1 MKIKNA
7 FLFTATIAAFSLT
20 ACKSKTDG
28 GFQKPILPY
37 NVIELQTQDAELY
50 SEYPTTLQGVED
62 IEIRPMINGYI
73 DQIYV
78 VEGQEVKKGDLL
90 FKISNPQFA
99 QDVNMYAAR
108 IESAKTAVEAA
119 RIQVEKTKPLVE
131 QGIISAYEL
140 TNANLALDTRKSELE
155 QAKATFANAQT
166 NLGYTT
172 IKSPVDG
179 VVGKLPYKLG
189 SYVYSNT
196 MLPLTTVS
204 NISKVYAYFSINE
217 KEQLKMFESI
227 EGNSFQEKINKIPA
241 VTLLLSNGTTYEKT
255 GKVET
260 FSGLI
265 NSQTGSFNVR
275 AGFENPT
282 KMLRSGSSAAIR
294 IPTHL
299 KNVIIIPQKATTELQ
314 DKRMAYIVGKD
325 NTVTGVPIKVT
336 EIPGG
341 KFFVVTEGLNA
352 HDKLI
357 IEGIGIVPEGAPIKP
372 NIIPADS
379 ILKF

>member
-1 MKIKNA
+1 MSTKSII
-7 FLFTATIAAFSLT
+7 FFTIASL
-20 ACKSKTDG
+20 ALVSCKNKEAE
-28 GFQKPILPY
+28 FQKPIQSY
-37 NVIELQTQDAELY
+37 NVIELQQQEAELY
-50 SEYPTTLQGVED
+50 SEYPATLQGIED

-73 DQIYV
+73 EKTYID
-78 VEGQEVKKGDLL
+78 EGQEVKKGDLL

-108 IESAKTAVEAA
+108 VASAKTAVEAA
-119 RIQVEKTKPLVE
+119 KIQVDKTKPLVE

-140 TNANLALDTRKSELE
+140 TNANLALDMRKAELE
-155 QAKATFANAQT
+155 QAKATYSNAQT
-166 NLGYTT
+166 NLGYTI

-196 MLPLTTVS
+196 VLPLTVVS

-217 KEQLKMFESI
+217 KDQLKMFETI
-227 EGNSFQEKINKIPA
+227 EGKNFQDKISKIPP
-241 VTLLLSNGTTYEKT
+241 VTLLLSNGEIYAKE
-255 GKVET
+255 GRVET

-275 AGFENPT
+275 ASFDNT
-282 KMLRSGSSAAIR
+282 DKMLRSGSSASVR

-299 KNVIIIPQKATTELQ
+299 KNVIIIPQKATSEMQ
-314 DKRMAYIVGKD
+314 DKRLAFIVGEGE
-325 NTVTGVPIKVT
+325 TVMGVPIKVT

-341 KFFVVTEGLNA
+341 KYFVVTEGLKPN
-352 HDKLI
+352 DKLI
-357 IEGIGIVPEGAPIKP
+357 IEGIGIVPEGTKIKP
-372 NIIPADS
+372 NVVPADS
-379 ILKF
+379 VLKF